1 MVQPLRH
8 YVPPPLYFA
17 YKTPRKSTGH
27 GRGGRVKKLHLIT
40 EHKSLGGLMVDFLI
54 FQNIGRRGFFFFCGL
69 VFLCG
74 EQELFNLLP
83 CVSVG
88 KYRGETEG
96 TAVSEERG

>member
-1 MVQPLRH
+1 M
-8 YVPPPLYFA
+8 
-17 YKTPRKSTGH
+17 
-27 GRGGRVKKLHLIT
+27 KKLHLIT

-96 TAVSEERG
+96 TVVPEERG